1 MQAYICYYGTVPPGT
16 AARARRRCV
25 SRPPSSLSDERSRRH
40 PKSTVPCNTL
50 VDVPYLN
57 HTRCFSVTT
66 KEAID
71 GRSSSTPALWL
82 LITHGTRIRADMQ
95 APWLPVL
102 LALQASTTPVSAQ
115 GPPGTTTTQFAAMKG
130 EVDLITAR
138 RSLAGV
144 TCGDGDRIKIQSN
157 AALLAFA
164 ARGCTVYNGTLYLRG
179 AADITS
185 LEALSGLTTILNG
198 QLYIRGLASL
208 TSLHGLRN
216 LRGGLADSLIIRA
229 NVMLTNLEGLEGISA
244 IGSSGKCDEGL
255 CMYTLALNIS
265 TSALTLTLTFTLTLT
280 LILTL
285 TLTRTPSHSHS

>member
-1 MQAYICYYGTVPPGT
+1 M
-16 AARARRRCV
+16 
-25 SRPPSSLSDERSRRH
+25 SRPPSSLTDERSRRH
-40 PKSTVPCNTL
+40 PKSTVPCNTG
-50 VDVPYLN
+50 VDIPYLN
-57 HTRCFSVTT
+57 HTRYFVTT
-66 KEAID
+66 K
-71 GRSSSTPALWL
+71 GTNRRSIIINTGPL